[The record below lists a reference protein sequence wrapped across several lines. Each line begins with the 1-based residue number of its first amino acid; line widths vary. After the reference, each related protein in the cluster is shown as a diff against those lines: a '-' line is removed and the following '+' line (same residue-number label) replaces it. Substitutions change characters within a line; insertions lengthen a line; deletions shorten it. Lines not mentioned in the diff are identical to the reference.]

1 MAIRASV
8 SGRSQRS
15 MVLARRNRVCQAS
28 ILAVNRILAR
38 RALLG
43 SGWAENVLLVVR
55 EGRIAEVAV
64 GSPPASPADLVAG
77 IVIPGLANSHSHA
90 FQRALAGR
98 TEHRSA
104 AGRDS
109 FWTWRERMY
118 ELTGRLDAGTLAAIA
133 RQAYAEMLASRLHVG
148 RRVPLPV
155 PGPHGGA
162 ATATSCSRRS
172 ARGGA
177 RKRHSADL
185 CPGALRT
192 CGVRPSRARSEAAAV
207 CDGCRGLPGPSR
219 TGCRRRLRAGH
230 GRDRRPQP
238 ARGRR
243 ALPPKGGGARCR
255 LRRADAHP
263 HRRAAPGGRGLPC
276 RPWMPPAALAAGPLR
291 GRWAL
296 VPGPRYP
303 PRPGG
308 NPGPR
313 RVRCGRLP
321 LPQHG
326 GQSR

>member
-1 MAIRASV
+1 M
-8 SGRSQRS
+8 GEPPT
-15 MVLARRNRVCQAS
+15 
-28 ILAVNRILAR
+28 
-38 RALLG
+38 
-43 SGWAENVLLVVR
+43 AE
-55 EGRIAEVAV
+55 
-64 GSPPASPADLVAG
+64 PDLKDLENLKNLEAG
-77 IVIPGLANSHSHA
+77 IVIPGLANAHSHA

-118 ELTGRLDAGTLAAIA
+118 ELTGRVDPGTLAAIA
-133 RQAYAEMLASRLHVG
+133 RQAYAQMLASRLHLG

-155 PGPHGGA
+155 PGPPGDA

-172 ARGGA
+172 ARAA
-177 RKRHSADL
+177 RESGIRLIYVPVLYERAGFD
-185 CPGALRT
+185 
-192 CGVRPSRARSEAAAV
+192 RPAPEARQRRFAM
-207 CDGCRGLPGPSR
+207 DCRGLFGPSR
-219 TGCRRRLRAGH
+219 TGCRRRLRASD

-238 ARGRR
+238 ARGQR
-243 ALPPKGGGARCR
+243 ALPPAGGGARCR

-276 RPWMPPAALAAGPLR
+276 RPWMPPGALAAGPLR
-291 GRWAL
+291 GRRAL

-308 NPGPR
+308 NPGSR